1 MVLTYVAFSK
11 KLVFDI
17 TLHYLAYSCLQCSS
31 YIIST
36 ACHPITS
43 MLMNHPY
50 SVIAASLIVCEEI
63 VFLMIVLY
71 ILEDLQLLSILKSY
85 PQTST
90 LYYTIVGMQTCINY
104 MDGKVVHSILQHME
118 VRSWKHACLH
128 YYTKLLQH
136 LITNQYVLLNRSSFL
151 ITCFQKKSSQS
162 TFLTQQVQFS
172 QQQHS

>member
-1 MVLTYVAFSK
+1 
-11 KLVFDI
+11 
-17 TLHYLAYSCLQCSS
+17 
-31 YIIST
+31 
-36 ACHPITS
+36 

-104 MDGKVVHSILQHME
+104 MDGKVVHSIL
-118 VRSWKHACLH
+118 
-128 YYTKLLQH
+128 
-136 LITNQYVLLNRSSFL
+136 
-151 ITCFQKKSSQS
+151 
-162 TFLTQQVQFS
+162 
-172 QQQHS
+172 